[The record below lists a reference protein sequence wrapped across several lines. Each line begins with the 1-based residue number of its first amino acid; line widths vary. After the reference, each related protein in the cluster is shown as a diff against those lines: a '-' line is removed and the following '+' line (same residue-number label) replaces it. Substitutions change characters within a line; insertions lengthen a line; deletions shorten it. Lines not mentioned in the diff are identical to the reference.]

1 MYIGIKHPMVNKLQ
15 DIEIVE
21 LDESDCKRATK
32 LINSVQPHIPWNQ
45 DHFCWQYF
53 GRPGHR
59 AKLFGALHQDDL
71 VGFYAAVKNTFLF
84 ESNIRDAY
92 MVQDV
97 MTAEDFRG
105 RGILHLLGEVCS
117 GAIDGSRGIGFTFP
131 NEKSANSFRRL
142 GWSQI
147 MDVPLRE
154 AKCGQ
159 VGVASTVH
167 ITEVA
172 AFEKS
177 VNEIWNH
184 SGMRSGIHRD
194 VEYLNWRYSKPEIQY
209 LKYIVGDF
217 TGYFVLK
224 IFRSE
229 HELKVHLLDL
239 VVKEKEIE
247 YVGDIINFVL
257 STANDLGAP
266 SVTCWLPEGHMY
278 ESSFVK
284 SGFSNIKAQNRS
296 VFLRSNSE
304 QGASLSKDGHWHF
317 SQGDSD
323 VF

>member
-1 MYIGIKHPMVNKLQ
+1 MYIGIKYPMVNKLQ

-21 LDESDCKRATK
+21 LEESDCKRVIG
-32 LINSVQPHIPWNQ
+32 LINSVQPHIPWSE
-45 DHFCWQYF
+45 DHFYWQYF
-53 GRPGHR
+53 GRHGYR
-59 AKLFGALHQDDL
+59 AKIFGAKHQDEL
-71 VGFYAAVKNTFLF
+71 IGFYAAVKNTFLL
-84 ESNIRDAY
+84 EGNICDAY

-105 RGILHLLGEVCS
+105 RGILHLMGEACS
-117 GAIDGSRGIGFTFP
+117 SAIDESGGIGFTFP

-142 GWSQI
+142 GWSEI

-159 VGVASTVH
+159 AAFTSTVH
-167 ITEVA
+167 MSEVA

-177 VNEIWNH
+177 VNEIWDH
-184 SGMRSGIHRD
+184 SGMRSGIYRD
-194 VEYLNWRYSKPEIQY
+194 VEYLNWRYSKPGIQY

-217 TGYFVLK
+217 AGYFVLK

-229 HELKVHLLDL
+229 HELKVHLRDL
-239 VVKEKEIE
+239 VVIEKEIE
-247 YVGDIINFVL
+247 RVGDVLNFVL
-257 STANDLGAP
+257 STANDLGAR

-284 SGFSNIKAQNRS
+284 LGFSNIKSQNRS
-296 VFLRSNSE
+296 IFLRNNSK
-304 QGASLSKDGHWHF
+304 QGALLSNEGQWHF